1 MDGALKSFRGRSVAE
16 AMEKV
21 RAELG
26 RDALVI
32 EKRELK
38 PKKSLFKLGGE
49 ELVEIIAASADEY
62 ARAKPASAA
71 PRRGTL
77 LEKTYG
83 SAAPARSEG
92 ADLPFGVEQGAFCRL
107 SDRPGTAPSNL
118 PQIPAARGVAQ
129 TMGGAASASGTAGVF
144 AAPRLAGGGAGV
156 DALMAGMREEMLK
169 LVSLQ
174 ARGGFP
180 AVGENLLDAYQMLI
194 ENEVNPDIARALVEG
209 LQRDMG
215 QATLE
220 KSAVTDGL
228 RRALEGMFRV
238 AGPVDATRRNDR
250 PAVVALAGPS
260 GGGKTTTIVK
270 IAFDAAY
277 NQKKKVG
284 IINEDFS
291 RPGAMAQ
298 LQGLIQILELPLVTA
313 ETPQC
318 MADRIRSMAGLD
330 LVLIDTA
337 GRSPRDTEGIAGLEK
352 MLEAAAPDEVH
363 LAVPGCSTE
372 RSAFSLTR
380 AYSGCG
386 FSKIILSKLD
396 EAPNYGL
403 ALNLAAVGV
412 APFSYITVGQKWSS
426 GLCAADP
433 VVLARLVLGLEELPT
448 S

>member
-1 MDGALKSFRGRSVAE
+1 MD
-16 AMEKV
+16 KV

-38 PKKSLFKLGGE
+38 PTRSLFKLGGE
-49 ELVEIIAASADEY
+49 ELVEIIAASPEEY
-62 ARAKPASAA
+62 ARTKQAQLAQGAQNA

-83 SAAPARSEG
+83 
-92 ADLPFGVEQGAFCRL
+92 
-107 SDRPGTAPSNL
+107 
-118 PQIPAARGVAQ
+118 
-129 TMGGAASASGTAGVF
+129 MGGARALEQPRTLQASTPLQGQPQQAELPQALVRSLVAPGEFESSYTPATRNAGAAQTGSNTTAG
-144 AAPRLAGGGAGV
+144 
-156 DALMAGMREEMLK
+156 MAGMEAATGAGMDFGALVREQMLRI
-169 LVSLQ
+169 VSLQ

-180 AVGENLLDAYQMLI
+180 AVGENLLDAYQSLI
-194 ENEVNPDIARALVEG
+194 ENDVNPDIARTLVES
-209 LQRDMG
+209 LQREMG

-220 KSAVTDGL
+220 RQAVTEGL
-228 RRALEGMFRV
+228 ARAMEGMIRTGGAV
-238 AGPVDATRRNDR
+238 CAERRGDR
-250 PAVVALAGPS
+250 PSVVALVGPS

-313 ETPQC
+313 ESPQC
-318 MADRIRSMAGLD
+318 MADRIRSMGGLD

-337 GRSPRDTEGIAGLEK
+337 GRSPRDAAGIAELEG
-352 MLEAAAPDEVH
+352 MLAAARPDEVH

-372 RSAFSLTR
+372 RMALSLTGAFR
-380 AYSGCG
+380 GCG
-386 FSKIILSKLD
+386 FQKLILSKLD

-403 ALNLAAVGV
+403 ALNLAAAV
-412 APFSYITVGQKWSS
+412 AEPFSYLTVGQKWSS
-426 GLCAADP
+426 GLCPAQGGM
-433 VVLARLVLGLEELPT
+433 LARLVLGLEQLPT
-448 S
+448 A

>member
-1 MDGALKSFRGRSVAE
+1 MDGALKSFRGRNVAE
-16 AMEKV
+16 AMDKV

-38 PKKSLFKLGGE
+38 PTRSLFKLGGE
-49 ELVEIIAASADEY
+49 ELVEIIAASAEEY
-62 ARAKPASAA
+62 ARTHIAQSQGPA
-71 PRRGTL
+71 RRGTL

-83 SAAPARSEG
+83 AGGPKPQADAAETRLGMSTPVEVRLG
-92 ADLPFGVEQGAFCRL
+92 ADLPGEFSGGQPRMIAAAVPVQAAPASGAL
-107 SDRPGTAPSNL
+107 
-118 PQIPAARGVAQ
+118 PAA
-129 TMGGAASASGTAGVF
+129 GAEF
-144 AAPRLAGGGAGV
+144 GALV
-156 DALMAGMREEMLK
+156 REQMLRI
-169 LVSLQ
+169 VSLQ

-194 ENEVNPDIARALVEG
+194 ENDVNPDIARSLVER
-209 LQRDMG
+209 LQREMG

-220 KSAVTDGL
+220 RQAVNDGL
-228 RRALEGMFRV
+228 TLAMERMFRTGGTV
-238 AGPVDATRRNDR
+238 CAERRGDR
-250 PAVVALAGPS
+250 PSVVALVGPS

-270 IAFDAAY
+270 MAFDAAY

-313 ETPQC
+313 ESPQC
-318 MADRIRSMAGLD
+318 MADRIRSMGGLD

-337 GRSPRDTEGIAGLEK
+337 GRSPRDTAGIAELEK
-352 MLEAAAPDEVH
+352 ILAAARPDEVH

-372 RSAFSLTR
+372 RMALSLTAAFR
-380 AYSGCG
+380 GCG
-386 FSKIILSKLD
+386 FQKLILSKLD

-403 ALNLAAVGV
+403 ALNIAGAVTE
-412 APFSYITVGQKWSS
+412 PFSYLTVGQKWSG
-426 GLCAADP
+426 GLCPAEGKM
-433 VVLARLVLGLEELPT
+433 LARLVMGLEQLPT
-448 S
+448 A